1 MAPYSLSYRINQL
14 SLKSKCPFLI
24 EHAFLFKY
32 QVRDKK
38 RDRAR
43 DEDLEEDTRP
53 KQNST
58 DLPFMTVEEAS
69 MLFVCGGQHNS
80 TLPPGLF
87 SFTSLEGEENSGV
100 GWGQWNFALCL
111 FQ

>member
-1 MAPYSLSYRINQL
+1 M
-14 SLKSKCPFLI
+14 PFLNLLVI
-24 EHAFLFKY
+24 HAFLFKY

-69 MLFVCGGQHNS
+69 VLFLCCRRHN
-80 TLPPGLF
+80 
-87 SFTSLEGEENSGV
+87 
-100 GWGQWNFALCL
+100 
-111 FQ
+111 